1 MKVYYTGS
9 KVRAL
14 KKVIPNPHI
23 VEAILD
29 NEIVRVR
36 DGVPKEA
43 AKILIEQ
50 FGLHVL
56 KHIVYNATILW
67 LFNNEIK
74 GTTQLVLHSQSLIN
88 IPKVVMQYLSLI
100 ATL

>member
-1 MKVYYTGS
+1 MKSLINLWNCIFVYRNISLIKKKKVYYTRS

-23 VEAILD
+23 VDAILD

-36 DGVPKEA
+36 DRVPRDT

-50 FGLHVL
+50 FGLHVSRHL
-56 KHIVYNATILW
+56 IYNPTIL
-67 LFNNEIK
+67 
-74 GTTQLVLHSQSLIN
+74 
-88 IPKVVMQYLSLI
+88 
-100 ATL
+100 